1 VRSTSFVTAL
11 YLGIALVCVVPASW
25 AHHSG
30 AMFDKTRTIQ
40 IRGVVKEF
48 LWTNPHASFKVEVPG
63 AGGEPQLWLIEMNAP
78 GNLVHEGWKRNTVK
92 AGDQVTVTSTRSG
105 MAGRVDGTSPSSCRM
120 AHRGRASPTRREALH
135 RRLRVRSYTRAMRL
149 TGRAISSGTPATT
162 TLR

>member
-1 VRSTSFVTAL
+1 VKLTSFVTAL

-48 LWTNPHASFKVEVPG
+48 LWTNPHASFKVDVPG

-78 GNLVHEGWKRNTVK
+78 GNLVHEGWKRNTIK
-92 AGDQVTVTSTRSG
+92 AGDQVTVTVNPLRDGRPCGWYVAIKLPDGSSLQSIAEP
-105 MAGRVDGTSPSSCRM
+105 AGNAPSSDG
-120 AHRGRASPTRREALH
+120 AAAK
-135 RRLRVRSYTRAMRL
+135 
-149 TGRAISSGTPATT
+149 
-162 TLR
+162 

>member
-1 VRSTSFVTAL
+1 MRSTSFVAAL

-63 AGGEPQLWLIEMNAP
+63 AGGEPQHWLIEMNAP
-78 GNLVHEGWKRNTVK
+78 GNLVHEGWKRNTIK
-92 AGDQVTVTSTRSG
+92 AGDQVTVTVNPLRD
-105 MAGRVDGTSPSSCRM
+105 GRPGGWYVAIKLPDGSSRESITDPAASAPPPAPSP
-120 AHRGRASPTRREALH
+120 
-135 RRLRVRSYTRAMRL
+135 
-149 TGRAISSGTPATT
+149 
-162 TLR
+162 